1 MVSEKE
7 MIILASGSQRR
18 IQILRKIGLKFKIIK
33 SNVDEDV
40 NCRNPIS
47 LAKKLALMKAMKV
60 AEKVRSGIIIGADTI
75 VVLNNEVIG
84 KPKDKCD
91 AKRILKKLSGRKHL
105 VITGI
110 AVIDARRKK
119 AIVDFEKTEVKFR
132 KINDKEIERYI
143 KKERVTDK
151 AGAYAI
157 QGKACAF
164 IERINGCY
172 YNVVGLPVVKLIKIL
187 KRFNV
192 KTI

>member
-1 MVSEKE
+1 MVSKKE
-7 MIILASGSQRR
+7 MIILASISKRR
-18 IQILRKIGLKFKIIK
+18 IQILRKLGLKFKVIK
-33 SNVDEDV
+33 SNVDE
-40 NCRNPIS
+40 NIKCRNPIS

-60 AEKVRSGIIIGADTI
+60 AEKVKSGIVIGADTI

-84 KPKDKCD
+84 KPRDKHD

-132 KINDKEIERYI
+132 KISNNEIEKYL

-192 KTI
+192 KII